1 MANITLGQ
9 TISESLSSTDT
20 KNPKK
25 LGSFSD
31 DYTLSELSNW
41 QQVQVNLDSTAIDS
55 YLQLVNASTGEVIAF
70 NDDSGGSR
78 NSQLSFAKV
87 PGVDYIIRATSA
99 NSGATGNYTLKTTSL
114 GLSSSIIATRDGKV
128 GTVDGTS
135 GNFAQIATSNLDFSD
150 IALSNSGQLF
160 GITFGNLYKIEP
172 NLGSVSLVGNF
183 GSSLQL
189 NALDFANNTLYAAGG
204 SNLYTINTSTG
215 AATLVANLG
224 SDFDSSGDLVF
235 DATNNRFL
243 STSKGTTSDSLFS
256 VSLTGQATKIGD
268 IGFINVFGISYAVGG
283 FIGFTED
290 KKYISIDSTTGKGSL
305 FKDVTGVSGAI
316 GGASPLIRPGI
327 PTPTPPTPAPPTP
340 PTPPTPTPPTPT
352 PPTPTPP
359 TPTPTPTPTPLTP
372 TPTPLTPTPTPTPL
386 TPTPTPTPLTPTPT
400 PLTPTPTPPTPTVTV
415 PANQIPKPDF
425 SNEVDLAPLK
435 LKVVNG
441 QFIFNDK
448 TKRYEASGTIQI
460 GLKNGPFPLLS
471 VNGSISYDNQTI
483 KSTGIFSPTIGG
495 LTVPLY
501 QGDLEFDVGK
511 AVSKLVKETTQGVA
525 NSFKLAGTEVEFTNL
540 AFTQKGMELEG
551 TLQFPPELLGGTK
564 VDIRGNNKILIS
576 NDGVSLTGGK
586 INFPDAK
593 FNIEDLL
600 EVKGTGLALGYT
612 TQQRAGI
619 TLQGKAEL
627 VVFDPSPTPTPTP
640 PFTITAN
647 FADPNYIKINRDF
660 SPIVDVK
667 GSFSLDNIKL
677 VPKVWEIKNAKLSL
691 DTKAKEVKGEGT
703 ILIPTGI
710 ELSGG
715 LGFVDKKLNFIK
727 IGGSNLNKPIGATGA
742 FLQSIS
748 GQVNDLTKPDK
759 IESSLTNVGVT
770 AGPEVKISLP
780 SWAGGDVSGSLV
792 SLNAEGSINRDR
804 LKTNGTIKIAGG
816 LVEGK
821 GEAELNWN
829 KKFFNAEADFS
840 MLGGLI
846 NTKSKFTADKDFNII
861 MGGAASVKVPDIS
874 IEIPKVKILDNFEVG
889 GGKIKFKGQPLAQAE
904 FALNYSNDNNLSNDF
919 VQAYGKLPPMEF
931 FNPLNFKEPIKIE
944 YEATIKVSFDGKA
957 EASVGKP
964 VPRANSSIVT
974 SSQIERVA
982 SGNQLEGSADKTAS
996 AIQGFTVAP
1005 GTPWIILNANWDNA
1019 TANTPVEIKAP
1030 NGAIF
1035 KESDFAA
1042 NKIAIVDA
1050 LTSTTTKAVMIAN
1063 PQPGNWDINLTN
1075 SAALGTVEYSAFEDS
1090 QAPTVQVAA
1099 PSKDVSG
1106 QNVTINYNAFDA
1118 DSNAKVSL
1126 FYDTDNQGFDGILI
1140 KNGLDEK
1147 DGAGNFVWNTQGLPT
1162 GDYYVYAMVMD
1173 ENNAPVFSYS
1183 PTPIKVTESADLSVT
1198 KTADRD
1204 TATPGTNVKYTVAVT
1219 NNGTD
1224 SAKGAIL
1231 TETLPEGAKFVSANI
1246 SPTKQSGNELT
1257 FDLGDLPKGQISTV
1271 NITVT
1276 APTNG
1281 DITSTSSITS
1291 KTYDPDISNDF
1302 DFAST
1307 TVTNDGTTTATDN
1320 IPPTPTPTPTRPPL
1334 RQVLGTPENDNLV
1347 GIDAADSIVGFA
1359 GNDTIAGG
1367 GGDDI
1372 IYGNKGNDILTG
1384 DSGNDNIFGGQ
1395 GNDSILGGADNDR
1408 LKGNEGDDTLNGG
1421 LGRDILIGGPGSDTF
1436 VLPKDAAVT
1445 GDFLPDA
1452 ILDFQLGADKIGLT
1466 EGLTEANLIMNF
1478 DQGNTVI
1485 KIAGSNQILGL
1496 VVGVSPTQLSGSFV
1510 PINLPLI

>member
-1 MANITLGQ
+1 MANINLGQ
-9 TISESLSSTDT
+9 TIDGSLSSTDA

-31 DYTLSELSNW
+31 DYTLTGISNW
-41 QQVQVNLDSTAIDS
+41 QQVQVNMDSTAAIDS
-55 YLQLVNASTGEVIAF
+55 YLQLINASTGEVIAF
-70 NDDSGGSR
+70 NDDLINGGK
-78 NSQLSFAKV
+78 NSQLSFTAI
-87 PGVDYIIRATSA
+87 PGVNYAIRATSLNA
-99 NSGATGNYTLKTTSL
+99 NETGNYTFKTSSL
-114 GLSSSIIATRDGKV
+114 GTASSLIVTRNGQA
-128 GTVDGTS
+128 GTVDPLGR
-135 GNFAQIATSNLDFSD
+135 FVQIGSFIDAGSSSEFTNIFRFND
-150 IALSNSGQLF
+150 IAFSNDNKIF
-160 GITFGNLYKIEP
+160 GIKRDPLPRQLYKINPET
-172 NLGSVSLVGNF
+172 GSFSVIGNF
-183 GSSLQL
+183 SGERVGALEFSSS
-189 NALDFANNTLYAAGG
+189 NILYGAGAK
-204 SNLYTINTSTG
+204 LYTIDPQTS
-215 AATLVANLG
+215 AASSIANFPW
-224 SDFDSSGDLVF
+224 DETSGGDTVF
-235 DATNNRFL
+235 DPINNRFL
-243 STSKGTTSDSLFS
+243 FANGIGSEYSLFS
-256 VSLTGQATKIGD
+256 VSLTGQSDKLGD
-268 IGFINVFGISYAVGG
+268 IGFGVNGLCLEGTTL
-283 FIGFTED
+283 IGFTSD
-290 KKYISIDSTTGKGSL
+290 NKRIVINPATGKGT
-305 FKDVTGVSGAI
+305 FDRDITGLSNGEVIFGA
-316 GGASPLIRPGI
+316 GSI
-327 PTPTPPTPAPPTP
+327 PSATR
-340 PTPPTPTPPTPT
+340 TPTPPTPT

-359 TPTPTPTPTPLTP
+359 TVVTPTPTPPTVVTPTPTPPTVVTPTPTPLTVV
-372 TPTPLTPTPTPTPL
+372 TPTQTS
-386 TPTPTPTPLTPTPT
+386 
-400 PLTPTPTPPTPTVTV
+400 TV
-415 PANQIPKPDF
+415 PPSQIPKPD
-425 SNEVDLAPLK
+425 SSGEVDLNPLR
-435 LKVVNG
+435 LKVVGG
-441 QFIFNDK
+441 QFVFNNT
-448 TKRYEASGTIQI
+448 TKRYESSGTVQI
-460 GLKNGPFPLLS
+460 GLKNGSFPLLS
-471 VNGSISYDNQTI
+471 VNGSVSYDNQTI
-483 KSTGIFSPTIGG
+483 KANGIFLPAIGG
-495 LTVPLY
+495 LITVPLY
-501 QGDLEFDVGK
+501 EGDLEFDVGK
-511 AVSKLVKETTQGVA
+511 AVAKSVRETTQAVA
-525 NSFKLAGTEVEFTNL
+525 NQFKLAGTEVQFTNL
-540 AFTQKGMELEG
+540 AFTQKGIELEG
-551 TLQFPPELLGGTK
+551 TLQFPPELFGGTK
-564 VDIRGNNKILIS
+564 LDIRGNNKILIG

-586 INFPDAK
+586 IDFPDVK
-593 FNIEDLL
+593 FSIADLL

-627 VVFDPSPTPTPTP
+627 AVFDPSPTPTPTPTP
-640 PFTITAN
+640 PFTITAD
-647 FADPNYIKINRDF
+647 FAEPNYIKVNRDF

-691 DTKAKEVKGEGT
+691 DTEAKEVKGEGT
-703 ILIPTGI
+703 MLIPTGI

-715 LGFVDKKLNFIK
+715 IGFIDKKLNFVK
-727 IGGSNLNKPIGATGA
+727 IGGSKLNKPIGATGA

-748 GQVNDLTKPDK
+748 GQVNNLAKPDQ

-770 AGPEVKISLP
+770 AGPKLTISLP
-780 SWAGGDVSGSLV
+780 SWAGGDVSGTAVELDAS
-792 SLNAEGSINRDR
+792 GSITRDR

-846 NTKSKFTADKDFNII
+846 NTKSKFTTDKNFNIM

-874 IEIPKVKILDNFEVG
+874 IEVPKVKILGQEVG

-957 EASVGKP
+957 SASVGQP
-964 VPRANSSIVT
+964 VPRTNSSIVT

-982 SGNQLEGSADKTAS
+982 SGNQLEASGDKTAS

-1075 SAALGTVEYSAFEDS
+1075 SAALGTVEYSAFQDS
-1090 QAPTVQVAA
+1090 QAPTVQVMA

-1118 DSNAKVSL
+1118 DSTAKVSL
-1126 FYDTDNQGFDGILI
+1126 FYDTDNKGFDGILI
-1140 KNGLDEK
+1140 KGGLEEK
-1147 DGAGNFVWNTQGLPT
+1147 DGAGNFVWNTQGIPT
-1162 GDYYVYAMVMD
+1162 GDYYVYAMAMD
-1173 ENNAPVFSYS
+1173 ENNAPVFSYA
-1183 PTPIKVTESADLSVT
+1183 PLPIKVTESADLSVT

-1204 TATPGTNVKYTVAVT
+1204 TAIPGTNLTYTVAVT

-1224 SAKGAIL
+1224 NAKGAIL

-1246 SPTKQSGNELT
+1246 APTKQSGNELT
-1257 FDLGDLPKGQISTV
+1257 FDLGDVAKGQISTV
-1271 NITVT
+1271 SITVT
-1276 APTNG
+1276 APTTGN
-1281 DITSTSSITS
+1281 ITGTSSITS
-1291 KTYDPDISNDF
+1291 KTYDPDISNDV

-1307 TVTNDGTTTATDN
+1307 TVTNDGTESATDN
-1320 IPPTPTPTPTRPPL
+1320 ILPTPTPTPPRPPL

-1347 GIDAADSIVGFA
+1347 GIDAADSIAGFA
-1359 GNDTIAGG
+1359 GDDTLAGL

-1372 IYGNKGNDILTG
+1372 IYGNKGNDIITG
-1384 DSGNDNIFGGQ
+1384 NSGNDNIFGGR
-1395 GNDSILGGADNDR
+1395 GNDLILGGTDNDR
-1408 LKGNEGDDTLNGG
+1408 LKGNEGDDTLSGD

-1436 VLPKDAAVT
+1436 VLPKNAAVT

-1466 EGLTEANLIMNF
+1466 EGLTQANLLLNF
-1478 DQGNTVI
+1478 EEGNTFI
-1485 KIAGSNQILGL
+1485 KIAGSTQTLGV
-1496 VVGVSPTQLSGSFV
+1496 VVGVTPSQLSGSFV
-1510 PINLPLI
+1510 SINLPLI

>member
-1 MANITLGQ
+1 MTNISLGQ
-9 TISESLSSTDT
+9 TIDESLSSTDLE
-20 KNPKK
+20 NPKK

-31 DYTLSELSNW
+31 DYTLSGFSNW
-41 QQVQVNLDSTAIDS
+41 QQVQVNMDSTAIDS

-70 NDDSGGSR
+70 NDDLGSSL
-78 NSQLSFAKV
+78 NSQLSFTKY
-87 PGVDYIIRATSA
+87 PGIDYTIRATSS
-99 NSGATGNYTLKTTSL
+99 NSGVTGNYTLKTTSL
-114 GLSSSIIATRDGKV
+114 GVASSIIATRDGKV
-128 GTVDGTS
+128 GTVDATS

-172 NLGSVSLVGNF
+172 NLGSASLIGNF
-183 GSSLQL
+183 GLDSSVNL
-189 NALDFANNTLYAAGG
+189 NALEFANNTLYAADF
-204 SNLYTINTSTG
+204 SNLYTINSSTG

-224 SDFDSSGDLVF
+224 SGFISSGDLVF
-235 DATNNRFL
+235 DAANNL
-243 STSKGTTSDSLFS
+243 LLATSLGTTSDSLFS
-256 VSLTGQATKIGD
+256 ISLTGQATKIGNL
-268 IGFINVFGISYAVGG
+268 GFTGVFGLSLENGNL
-283 FIGFTED
+283 IGFTQDRER
-290 KKYISIDSTTGKGSL
+290 ITINSTTGTGTLDKNL
-305 FKDVTGVSGAI
+305 TGVSGSI
-316 GGASPLIRPGI
+316 GGASSILSAT
-327 PTPTPPTPAPPTP
+327 PTPTPPTPTPPTP
-340 PTPPTPTPPTPT
+340 TPPTPTPPTPTPPTPTPPTPTPPTPTPPTPTPPTPTPPTPTPPTPTPPTPT

-359 TPTPTPTPTPLTP
+359 TPTPTPPS
-372 TPTPLTPTPTPTPL
+372 
-386 TPTPTPTPLTPTPT
+386 
-400 PLTPTPTPPTPTVTV
+400 
-415 PANQIPKPDF
+415 I
-425 SNEVDLAPLK
+425 SEVDLDPLR
-435 LKVVNG
+435 LKVVGG
-441 QFIFNDK
+441 QFVFNNT
-448 TKRYEASGTIQI
+448 TKRYESSGTVQI
-460 GLKNGPFPLLS
+460 GLKNGSFPLLS
-471 VNGSISYDNQTI
+471 VNGSVSYDNQTI
-483 KSTGIFSPTIGG
+483 KANGIFSPTIGG

-501 QGDLEFDVGK
+501 EGDLEFDVGK
-511 AVSKLVKETTQGVA
+511 AVAKSVRETTQAVA
-525 NSFKLAGTEVEFTNL
+525 NQFKLAGTEVEFTNL
-540 AFTQKGMELEG
+540 AFTQKGIELEG
-551 TLQFPPELLGGTK
+551 TLQFPPELFGGTK
-564 VDIRGNNKILIS
+564 LDITGNNKILIS

-586 INFPDAK
+586 IDFPDVN

-612 TQQRAGI
+612 TDQRAGI

-640 PFTITAN
+640 PFTVTAD

-660 SPIVDVK
+660 SPIVDVN

-691 DTKAKEVKGEGT
+691 DTQAKEVKGEGT
-703 ILIPTGI
+703 ILIPSGI
-710 ELSGG
+710 EISGG

-748 GQVNDLTKPDK
+748 GQVNNLTKPDL

-770 AGPEVKISLP
+770 AGSKLTISLP
-780 SWAGGDVSGSLV
+780 SWAGGDVSGTAV
-792 SLNAEGSINRDR
+792 ELNASGSITRDR

-904 FALNYSNDNNLSNDF
+904 FAFNYSNDNNLSNDF

-931 FNPLNFKEPIKIE
+931 FNPLNFNEPIKIE

-964 VPRANSSIVT
+964 VPRTNSSIIT

-982 SGNQLEGSADKTAS
+982 SGNQLEASADKTAS

-1030 NGAIF
+1030 TGAIF

-1042 NKIAIVDA
+1042 NNIAIVDA
-1050 LTSTTTKAVMIAN
+1050 LTSATTKAVMIAN
-1063 PQPGNWDINLTN
+1063 PQPGTWDINLTN
-1075 SAALGTVEYSAFEDS
+1075 PTGLGTVEYSAFQDS
-1090 QAPTVQVAA
+1090 QAPTVQVTA

-1106 QNVTINYNAFDA
+1106 QNVTINYNAFDS
-1118 DSNAKVSL
+1118 DSTAKVSL
-1126 FYDTDNQGFDGILI
+1126 FYDNDNQGFDGILI
-1140 KNGLDEK
+1140 KDGLEEK

-1162 GDYYVYAMVMD
+1162 GDYYVYAMAMD
-1173 ENNAPVFSYS
+1173 ENNAPVFSYA
-1183 PTPIKVTESADLSVT
+1183 PLPIKVTESADLSVT

-1204 TATPGTNVKYTVAVT
+1204 TAIPGTNLTYTVAVT

-1224 SAKGAIL
+1224 NAKGAIL

-1246 SPTKQSGNELT
+1246 APTKQSGNELT
-1257 FDLGDLPKGQISTV
+1257 FDLGDVPKGQISTV
-1271 NITVT
+1271 SITVT
-1276 APTNG
+1276 APTTGNIIG
-1281 DITSTSSITS
+1281 TSSITS
-1291 KTYDPDISNDF
+1291 KTFDPDISNDV

-1307 TVTNDGTTTATDN
+1307 TVTNDGTESATDN
-1320 IPPTPTPTPTRPPL
+1320 VVQTPTPTPPRPPL

-1347 GIDAADSIVGFA
+1347 GIDAADSMAGFA
-1359 GNDTIAGG
+1359 GDDTLAGL

-1395 GNDSILGGADNDR
+1395 GNDIILGGTDNDR
-1408 LKGNEGDDTLNGG
+1408 LKGNEGDDTLSGD

-1436 VLPKDAAVT
+1436 VLPTNAAVT

-1466 EGLTEANLIMNF
+1466 EGLTEANLLLNF
-1478 DQGNTVI
+1478 EEGNTII
-1485 KIAGSNQILGL
+1485 KIASSNQILGL
-1496 VVGVSPTQLSGSFV
+1496 VVGVSPSQLSGSFV
-1510 PINLPLI
+1510 SINLPVI

>member
-9 TISESLSSTDT
+9 TIDESLSSTDLE
-20 KNPKK
+20 NPKK

-31 DYTLSELSNW
+31 DYTLSGFSNW
-41 QQVQVNLDSTAIDS
+41 QQVQVNMDSTAIDS
-55 YLQLVNASTGEVIAF
+55 YLQLVNASTGEVIDF

-78 NSQLSFAKV
+78 NSQLSFTKV
-87 PGVDYIIRATSA
+87 PGIDYILRATSA
-99 NSGATGNYTLKTTSL
+99 NSGATGNYTINTSSL
-114 GLSSSIIATRDGKV
+114 GTGSSIVGTRDGQV
-128 GTVDGTS
+128 GTVDQLGR
-135 GNFAQIATSNLDFSD
+135 FAQIATSNLDFSD

-183 GSSLQL
+183 GLGSFVNL
-189 NALDFANNTLYAAGG
+189 NALEFANNTLYAADF
-204 SNLYTINTSTG
+204 SKLYTIDISTG

-243 STSKGTTSDSLFS
+243 ATSLDTTSDSLFS

-268 IGFINVFGISYAVGG
+268 IGFTDVFGLSFENGN

-290 KKYISIDSTTGKGSL
+290 RKRITINSTTGAGTL
-305 FKDVTGVSGAI
+305 DRNLTGVSGSI
-316 GGASPLIRPGI
+316 GGASSILSA
-327 PTPTPPTPAPPTP
+327 T
-340 PTPPTPTPPTPT
+340 PTPTPPTPT

-359 TPTPTPTPTPLTP
+359 PPTPTPPTPTPTPLTPTPTPTPPTPTPTPLTP
-372 TPTPLTPTPTPTPL
+372 TPTPLTPTPTPL
-386 TPTPTPTPLTPTPT
+386 TPTPTPIPIRITTPTPIA
-400 PLTPTPTPPTPTVTV
+400 TV
-415 PANQIPKPDF
+415 PANQIPKPDS

-441 QFIFNDK
+441 QFVFNDK
-448 TKRYEASGTIQI
+448 TKSYEASGTIQI

-564 VDIRGNNKILIS
+564 LDIRGNNKILIG

-586 INFPDAK
+586 IDFPDAK

-691 DTKAKEVKGEGT
+691 DTEAKEVKGEGT

-792 SLNAEGSINRDR
+792 ALNAEGSINRDR

-821 GEAELNWN
+821 GGAELNWN

-840 MLGGLI
+840 MLGGVI
-846 NTKSKFTADKDFNII
+846 NTKSKFTADSNFNI
-861 MGGAASVKVPDIS
+861 MMSGAANVKPPDIS
-874 IEIPKVKILDNFEVG
+874 LEIPKVKILGNEVG
-889 GGKIKFKGQPLAQAE
+889 GGKINFKGQPLAQAE

-919 VQAYGKLPPMEF
+919 VQAYGKLPTIEI
-931 FNPLNFKEPIKIE
+931 FNPLKPFEPIKIE

-964 VPRANSSIVT
+964 VPRTNSSIVA

-982 SGNQLEGSADKTAS
+982 SGNQLEASADKTAS

-1030 NGAIF
+1030 TGAIF

-1042 NKIAIVDA
+1042 NNIAIVDA
-1050 LTSTTTKAVMIAN
+1050 LTTATTKAVMIAN

-1075 SAALGTVEYSAFEDS
+1075 STALGNVEYSAFQDS
-1090 QAPTVQVAA
+1090 QAPTVQMTA
-1099 PSKDVSG
+1099 PSKDLSG

-1118 DSNAKVSL
+1118 DSTAKVSL
-1126 FYDTDNQGFDGILI
+1126 FYDNDNKGFDGILI
-1140 KNGLDEK
+1140 KGGLEEK
-1147 DGAGNFVWNTQGLPT
+1147 DGAGNFVWNTQGIPT
-1162 GDYYVYAMVMD
+1162 GDYYVYAMAMD

-1183 PTPIKVTESADLSVT
+1183 VAPIKVTESADLSVT
-1198 KTADRD
+1198 KTADSD
-1204 TATPGTNVKYTVAVT
+1204 TATPGTNVNYTVAVT

-1231 TETLPEGAKFVSANI
+1231 TETLPEGAKFVSANVT
-1246 SPTKQSGNELT
+1246 PTKQSGNELT

-1281 DITSTSSITS
+1281 EITSTSSITS

-1302 DFAST
+1302 DLAST
-1307 TVTNDGTTTATDN
+1307 TVTNDGTATGTDN

-1359 GNDTIAGG
+1359 GDDTLAGL

-1445 GDFLPDA
+1445 GEFLPDA
-1452 ILDFQLGADKIGLT
+1452 ILDFQLGTDKIGLT

-1485 KIAGSNQILGL
+1485 KIAG
-1496 VVGVSPTQLSGSFV
+1496 
-1510 PINLPLI
+1510 